1 MSQDFSIDVDEDLCS
16 ILSLGM
22 NGDSVWG
29 GGGRCYVSRIWVT
42 ELRNNC
48 DGLFTFRKQVKL
60 NI

>member
-29 GGGRCYVSRIWVT
+29 GAKVLRITDLGYGV
-42 ELRNNC
+42 E
-48 DGLFTFRKQVKL
+48 KQL
-60 NI
+60 